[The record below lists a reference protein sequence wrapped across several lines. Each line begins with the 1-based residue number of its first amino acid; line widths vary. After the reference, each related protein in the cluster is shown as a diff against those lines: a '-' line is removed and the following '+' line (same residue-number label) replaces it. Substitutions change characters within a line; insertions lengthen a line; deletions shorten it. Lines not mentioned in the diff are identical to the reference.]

1 MPGIHKRDG
10 DIVECDV
17 HACILRTWEVEA
29 SLSYTVSS
37 RLA

>member
-1 MPGIHKRDG
+1 MPGIYKRDC

-17 HACILRTWEVEA
+17 HACILRTWEAEA
-29 SLSYTVSS
+29 SLSYIVSS